1 MLARG
6 GKTTRDLLRIV
17 FRRWPV
23 FLLGAAFF
31 TVAAIIAA
39 HFVPLKYTGTA
50 IFRIGLEAA
59 ADRISPISGE
69 TLETVKERL
78 RSDLTSYRAVEEAIE
93 TLGLTKGLPRGEDGR
108 LTAEG
113 DRSRLE
119 MIDGIRKN
127 ISVQWESRSQQE
139 DLVSVSF
146 THGDPTLAE
155 SMPAVLITWYIN
167 HTYNLIRE
175 GLKTTHDFIQQN
187 VDNCHKGLEALR
199 KQRIEFETQHAGML
213 PDNPSALQDRIQ
225 TVSSDLEVLRRQQSV
240 AQQKLQRVQFHGT
253 TQPSSEPST
262 QPSTQPIEIMGPNP
276 VLAALK
282 DELRK
287 SKDDLEIALNVP
299 PRMTEKHPR
308 VQELRARIEQLEKRI
323 QEEPAQAVLQTLNVP
338 EEASLRVLKMEAEA
352 ELAMT
357 NKEIERLENL
367 LQSYQSLWANYGPVR
382 QQYLEF
388 VQKSEDLNKQASM
401 WQQKQMDVEAALQAQ
416 MSESGM
422 RLAAV
427 QNPQKQFRPSSPTM
441 AMVMACAI
449 LGGLAFGGGMVFLSS
464 VLDRSITATED
475 AAGHF
480 DIPIVGVIG
489 EIYSKRDLAIRRLK
503 KLIIVPIVTLVVL
516 VALGLSSLSIYLR
529 LEDPQRYKDGW
540 KVNPAKFLM
549 EYSTPARPSRLAP

>member
-23 FLLGAAFF
+23 FLLGAASFA
-31 TVAAIIAA
+31 VAVIIAA

-50 IFRIGLEAA
+50 IFQIGLEAA
-59 ADRISPISGE
+59 ANRISPVSGE

-78 RSDLTSYRAVEEAIE
+78 RADLTSYKAVEDAIE
-93 TLGLTKGLPRGEDGR
+93 TLGLTKGLPHGEDGR
-108 LTAEG
+108 LTTEG

-119 MIDGIRKN
+119 MIDSIRRDINVK
-127 ISVQWESRSQQE
+127 WESRSQQE

-187 VDNCHKGLEALR
+187 VDNCHKGLEVLR
-199 KQRIEFETQHAGML
+199 KQRIEFEHGHAGML
-213 PDNPSALQDRIQ
+213 PDNPSAIQDRIQ

-240 AQQKLQRVQFHGT
+240 AQQKLQRLQSPRT
-253 TQPSSEPST
+253 TQSSSEPGT

-276 VLAALK
+276 VLAELK
-282 DELRK
+282 EQLRK
-287 SKDDLEIALNVP
+287 AKDDLMVALNVP
-299 PRMTEKHPR
+299 PRMTEKHPH
-308 VQELRARIEQLEKRI
+308 VQALRARIEQLEKRVK
-323 QEEPAQAVLQTLNVP
+323 EEPAQAVVETLNMP
-338 EEASLRVLKMEAEA
+338 EEASLRVLRMEAEA
-352 ELAMT
+352 ERDMT

-367 LQSYQSLWANYGPVR
+367 LASYQKLWDNYGPVR
-382 QQYLEF
+382 QEYLEY

-416 MSESGM
+416 MSESGT

-427 QNPQKQFRPSSPTM
+427 QNPQKQFRPSFPTI

-449 LGGLAFGGGMVFLSS
+449 LGGLAFGGGLVFLSS

-475 AAGHF
+475 AVGHF
-480 DIPIVGVIG
+480 EIPIVGVIE
-489 EIYSKRDLAIRRLK
+489 EIYSQRDLAIRRLK
-503 KLIIVPIVTLVVL
+503 KLIIVPFVTLVVL
-516 VALGLSSLSIYLR
+516 AALGLSSLSIYLR

-540 KVNPAKFLM
+540 KVNPAEFLM
-549 EYSTPARPSRLAP
+549 KYSAPAGPSRPAP